1 VGSGMDAAAGSRRSI
16 ALSLAL
22 LASFAGFAAGQA
34 PRAPEG
40 PLVVPDL
47 PAPAPAAAP
56 APTPAIEPV
65 SASTSA
71 PDPFRDKQVQVVA
84 YIGHDVVITDDEVW
98 QMVRQRGKEYIAL
111 GGSERAAK
119 EKALFDE
126 ELKRLIDREV
136 VILEM
141 TIRLKK
147 NKKEDAIAMIKED
160 AEKQATRK
168 LLDYRKANKFTTDEE
183 FQNVLKMQGLSYR
196 GLKRQLERD
205 TIAGLFLQ
213 QQIQDKVKF
222 ITLSDVWDYY
232 LQHPKEFAVEDRVKW
247 QDLFVSFARF
257 PTREAAKAYADVAWQ
272 KASAGESFPEL
283 VKQYGQGD
291 SNLRGG
297 DGIGEKPGDI
307 SPPELEPMILKMDVG
322 QVSPLLQ
329 TATGF
334 HIVRVAERERAGTK
348 PFDQKVQVECRNKI
362 ALQIQKVELERM
374 MDEYWRKYRPKVV
387 GK

>member
-1 VGSGMDAAAGSRRSI
+1 MDAGTRIRICAFG
-16 ALSLAL
+16 L
-22 LASFAGFAAGQA
+22 LAVCGLSAAGQE

-40 PLVVPDL
+40 PLVAPMVPVT
-47 PAPAPAAAP
+47 PPSAPAAP
-56 APTPAIEPV
+56 ISPGIEP
-65 SASTSA
+65 ASLSGTST

-98 QMVRQRGKEYIAL
+98 QMVRQRGKEYISL
-111 GGSERAAK
+111 SGNERAAK
-119 EKALFDE
+119 EKTLFDD

-141 TIRLKK
+141 TTRLKK
-147 NKKEDAIAMIKED
+147 NKKEDMIALIKED
-160 AEKQATRK
+160 AEKQAQRK
-168 LLDYRKANKFTTDEE
+168 LLDYRKANKFNSDEE
-183 FQNVLKMQGLSYR
+183 FQKVLGMQGLSYR

-247 QDLFVSFARF
+247 QDLFVSFGRF

-272 KASAGESFPEL
+272 KANNGENFVEL
-283 VKQYGQGD
+283 VKQFGQGD

-297 DGIGEKPGDI
+297 DGIGEKAGEI
-307 SPPELEPMILKMDVG
+307 NPPELEPLILKMDVG

-329 TATGF
+329 TATGY
-334 HIVRVAERERAGTK
+334 HIVRIVERDRAGTK

-362 ALQIQKVELERM
+362 AMQIQKVEIERM